1 MNKTYRLNLHAD
13 YFGDKRTK
21 RMRSKSDS
29 NRKAILDS
37 LRSE

>member
-21 RMRSKSDS
+21 RMRAKSDS
-29 NRKAILDS
+29 KRKAILDS
-37 LRSE
+37 MRAG

>member
-1 MNKTYRLNLHAD
+1 MNKNYRLNLHAD

-21 RMRSKSDS
+21 RMRSKSET

-37 LRSE
+37 LRAG